1 MPLPFILA
9 IRKSAGSWFAG
20 ETPRLYFYTIKATS
34 DCLHIQRIRNTNLY
48 LPYCLPMTY
57 CLHNQIANHE
67 VCIEQ
72 RLLT

>member
-34 DCLHIQRIRNTNLY
+34 DCLHIQRIRILT
-48 LPYCLPMTY
+48 
-57 CLHNQIANHE
+57 
-67 VCIEQ
+67 
-72 RLLT
+72 LLALLFAPDILLA